1 MKHTDFYT
9 LYRLLKKNE
18 LKELVNAINAHSG
31 HVSFQAA
38 LNGEAPLNAP
48 VILLNLDNGPINVI
62 VTDVSLRGGH
72 LIIKGYD
79 KEDIEANVVEI
90 DSCDILPGQIC
101 SIIDAIPETQ
111 KVQTVTAFNDAPV
124 QITCY
129 GKTKSFPSRTAAI
142 DFFWD
147 CVVSSEGA
155 ERDRYIDILIR
166 LKTEQKTS
174 IS

>member
-1 MKHTDFYT
+1 MQHTDFYT

-18 LKELVNAINAHSG
+18 LKELADAVNAHNG

-38 LNGEAPLNAP
+38 PNWDAPLNAP
-48 VILLNLDNGPINVI
+48 VVLLNLDNGPIDVI
-62 VTDVSLRGGH
+62 ITDVSLRGGH
-72 LIIKGYD
+72 LVIKGYEKD
-79 KEDIEANVVEI
+79 DIEANVVEI
-90 DSCDILPGQIC
+90 DSCNILPGQIC

-124 QITCY
+124 LVTCY
-129 GKTKSFPSRTAAI
+129 GKTKAFPSRTAAI

-166 LKTEQKTS
+166 LKTEKGD
-174 IS
+174 I